1 VDAALAAK
9 WKKPGYE
16 KLCCTY
22 AINTKNFKF
31 GTVAICRVPKK
42 YLSDDT
48 VVEETNC
55 GCRGCS
61 SGDQGE
67 RNIFGNKYG
76 QYLAAIQ
83 VRRERRQAKEAAAAA
98 VAAATEEEEEEE
110 EGEGGGKGTGK
121 RKQPDVGVWADGE
134 AEDEG
139 DDEESEEEDEDDYGP
154 SASSGKRATEA
165 DAEAEAYVKLHK
177 KSKV

>member
-1 VDAALAAK
+1 MDVALAAK

-42 YLSDDT
+42 YLSEDT
-48 VVEETNC
+48 VVEDSNC

-83 VRRERRQAKEAAAAA
+83 VRRERRQAKEAAAATL
-98 VAAATEEEEEEE
+98 AAATEEEEEEGRQ
-110 EGEGGGKGTGK
+110 GEGQGKGK
-121 RKQPDVGVWADGE
+121 RKQPSAGVWADGE

-139 DDEESEEEDEDDYGP
+139 DDEESEEEDKDDYGS
-154 SASSGKRATEA
+154 SASSGKRGTEA
-165 DAEAEAYVKLHK
+165 DAEAEAYMKLHK